1 MMTRSYENRRG
12 VLNTL
17 TIDEEQLGGEA
28 EARTVRTRESD
39 VTRVVHSG
47 LVMRPIYELEAR
59 RFRFGEAGGKAWEV
73 LDLYWLA
80 FAVLDTISEVTE
92 YQVGATRMEVIK
104 RILPSA
110 RMQAEAARAAISDDE
125 LEEVISR
132 VFDHLSNRE
141 RRYLPFEYPY
151 FEGQAG
157 RFETRKFWLIKAVY
171 TGHGETT
178 SFALTDE
185 GYAAYFGLHET
196 SALDGTAIGNL
207 RIKLFIERGN
217 VDDAILVADQNQKQ
231 CFRKAGEIRNVRRGI
246 ARNIHSVDFSKINA
260 MADEGAGQAIQI
272 QDESSRLQT
281 LVMAYLQDTT
291 DESLE
296 EKLHQLSGQLR
307 HLNSRQ
313 MDLVNELQRL
323 PDDYHKHSHKL
334 FRRHSYGILPSPD
347 EVLKRVSS
355 MEENA
360 AAKVGREFI
369 ARFDPPT
376 RISLFDPA
384 TLMDAMDRFLERMS
398 GPQEKQ
404 RAVHEID
411 GIELETYRSEL
422 TDELMASAGA
432 FLRNAVHKEGFL
444 ALSDFIE
451 RASDHGAPMAVAA
464 AMTVFQCF
472 VDPRTAEKNRVQVRL
487 ADTESRFATRLPD
500 GRLYRGHNLALVPI
514 AVGRAEAN

>member
-1 MMTRSYENRRG
+1 MD
-12 VLNTL
+12 TL
-17 TIDEEQLGGEA
+17 TTEEKRLEGEG
-28 EARTVRTRESD
+28 ESRTVRTRESD

-73 LDLYWLA
+73 LDLCWLA
-80 FAVLDTISEVTE
+80 FAILDTISEVTE
-92 YQVGATRMEVIK
+92 YQVGASRSEVIK
-104 RILPSA
+104 RIRSSA
-110 RMQAEAARAAISDDE
+110 RVQAKAAGVDISDEE
-125 LEEVISR
+125 LDEVISR

-151 FEGQAG
+151 YDGQEG
-157 RFETRKFWLIKAVY
+157 RFDTRKFWLIKAVY
-171 TGHGETT
+171 TGYGETT

-231 CFRKAGEIRNVRRGI
+231 CFRKAGDIRNVRRAI
-246 ARNIHSVDFSKINA
+246 ARNIHAVEFAKINA
-260 MADEGAGQAIQI
+260 MADEGTGQAIQI
-272 QDESSRLQT
+272 QEESSRLQT
-281 LVMAYLQDTT
+281 LVMAYLQDAS
-291 DESLE
+291 DAELE
-296 EKLHQLSGQLR
+296 EKLHQLAGQLR

-313 MDLVNELQRL
+313 MDLVGELQRL

-334 FRRHSYGILPSPD
+334 FRRNSYGILPSPD
-347 EVLKRVSS
+347 EVLKRVARL
-355 MEENA
+355 EEHDA
-360 AAKVGREFI
+360 ARVGREFI

-376 RISLFDPA
+376 RPSLFDPA

-404 RAVHEID
+404 RAVCEID
-411 GIELETYRSEL
+411 GEDLETYHSEL

-432 FLRNAVHKEGFL
+432 FMRNAVHKEGFL
-444 ALSDFIE
+444 ALSDLME
-451 RASDHGAPMAVAA
+451 RSCDNGTPMAVAA

-487 ADTESRFATRLPD
+487 ADTESRFSTRLPD
-500 GRLYRGHNLALVPI
+500 GRLYRGHNLALVPLSM
-514 AVGRAEAN
+514 GRAEAN